1 MSSENESVAV
11 SIPAGDAVILG
22 ELVLP
27 DGAKGVV
34 LFAHGSGSGRGST
47 RNNLVAGHLRQVG
60 FGTLLVDLLTADEME
75 LDSRTGRLRFDIEL
89 LSKRVLAASQW
100 LDTDPRT
107 SGLALGYFGAS
118 TGAAAA
124 LLAAA
129 ELGGKVNAI
138 VSRGGR
144 PDLAIDCLPKVDA
157 PTLLIVGGADV
168 PVIPLNQ
175 EALEELR
182 CDKELIVVPSAGHLF
197 EEDGAMEAVS
207 SHATRWFLRYMDPA
221 GEKGKA

>member
-1 MSSENESVAV
+1 MSVENGSMAV
-11 SIPAGDAVILG
+11 SIAAGDAVIPG

-47 RNNLVAGHLRQVG
+47 RNNLVAGHLRQAG

-100 LDTDPRT
+100 LETDPRT

-129 ELGGKVNAI
+129 ELGPKVRAI

-144 PDLAIDCLPKVDA
+144 PDLAIKCLSKVDA

-182 CDKELIVVPSAGHLF
+182 CDKELVVVPSAGHLF

-207 SHATRWFLRYMDPA
+207 SHATRWFLRYMDAA